1 MEPAWGPAAGGAAGN
16 YPDPKATIVS
26 IQDRLPG
33 TQPVEE
39 VWEGNES

>member
-1 MEPAWGPAAGGAAGN
+1 MEAPGGSAASGAAGN
-16 YPDPKATIVS
+16 YPDPKATVVS

-39 VWEGNES
+39 AWEGNES